1 MIINNL
7 EELKKLLVFKQ
18 NNKNKP
24 EIYYFVQV
32 IQRKKDNPELEIQ
45 EIQRYAWWIT
55 SLRYLEKSW
64 NRIQKMCEVYNAR
77 AYISITPRSLEKFG
91 KQCMFEY
98 SKRVANNDYSNI
110 QHIPKR
116 VALSNETLQSRGVI
130 NKPRWIL
137 DVDYESKEIA
147 KEVSNFISN
156 YTIVLSTIKT
166 VTGYHIVIESFNFT
180 KLDEFSKNIKRSEY
194 IIPGTDIEFALKRD
208 GNTILYANIK

>member
-1 MIINNL
+1 MILNNL
-7 EELKKLLVFKQ
+7 EQLKSLLRFKQ
-18 NNKNKP
+18 SNKNKP
-24 EIYYFVQV
+24 EVYYFVQV
-32 IQRKKDNPELEIQ
+32 IQRKKDNPDLDTQ

-64 NRIQKMCEVYNAR
+64 NRIEKMCEVYNAR

-116 VALSNETLQSRGVI
+116 VALSNETIQSRGVV

-137 DVDYESKEIA
+137 DVDYDSKEIA
-147 KEVSNFISN
+147 EKVSEFISN
-156 YTIVLSTIKT
+156 YTCVLEILKT
-166 VTGYHIVIESFNFT
+166 VTGYHIVIESFNY
-180 KLDEFSKNIKRSEY
+180 KELDKFSNSIKNLEY
-194 IIPGTDIEFALKRD
+194 TIPETDIVFGLKRD
-208 GNTILYANIK
+208 GNTLLYANIK